1 MYGSSQEIVF
11 AILNNPHSPD
21 RVASL
26 EDEHGAGGVIVPVQT
41 LLPLSHPGGGLA
53 TLASNLTINVTDD
66 HAHPFLLSCDKSCL

>member
-1 MYGSSQEIVF
+1 MF
-11 AILNNPHSPD
+11 AILNAFHSPD

-53 TLASNLTINVTDD
+53 TLASNLTM
-66 HAHPFLLSCDKSCL
+66 

>member
-1 MYGSSQEIVF
+1 MLLYLILTVWILEKIVF
-11 AILNNPHSPD
+11 AILNASHSPD

-53 TLASNLTINVTDD
+53 TLASNLTMSQMIMRI
-66 HAHPFLLSCDKSCL
+66 PFA